1 MTQQWAFLKKRK
13 KNELNCKTYKPIEKK
28 NEKSMEQGKNVGQLN
43 SG

>member
-1 MTQQWAFLKKRK
+1 MGFPQEGK

-28 NEKSMEQGKNVGQLN
+28 NEKSMEQGKSVGQFN

>member
-1 MTQQWAFLKKRK
+1 MGFPQEEK
-13 KNELNCKTYKPIEKK
+13 KNEVNCKTYKPIKK